1 MSRTRWLLVAV
12 IFTSIGVIVGCGT
25 SDNAAD
31 GDSVQRVSQATQNYS
46 PDDFV
51 SVGFK
56 QLKTYDVNE
65 LPGATAASHGFWR
78 SDGQDAKDYELRF
91 YSSHEVAVREGTFL
105 AEEVTGDDA
114 VIFTDDLTW
123 KEGAKERRHQVAVT
137 IQSGGELVPT
147 YMDYLIHGNVVMLCE
162 GLDSA
167 QSLDNCQA
175 LISAL
180 PG

>member
-1 MSRTRWLLVAV
+1 MSRKRWQLVLAMFAT
-12 IFTSIGVIVGCGT
+12 IWAFGACGT
-25 SDNAAD
+25 NDNAAD
-31 GDSVQRVSQATQNYS
+31 GDSVQRVSQASQNYS
-46 PDDFV
+46 ADDFI

-56 QLKTYDVNE
+56 QLKTYNVDE
-65 LPGATAASHGFWR
+65 LPGATAASYGFWR
-78 SDGQDAKDYELRF
+78 SPGQDAKDYELRF
-91 YSSHEVAVREGTFL
+91 YPSHEAAVREGTSL

-123 KEGAKERRHQVAVT
+123 KEGARERRHQVAVS

-147 YMDYLIHGNVVMLCE
+147 YMDYSIHGNVVMLCE
-162 GLDSA
+162 GLDSS

-180 PG
+180 PE